1 MKLRAAIVL
10 PAVIAAGAI
19 ASLTLMPLTPQ
30 RALPSALLQQP
41 TPTPTREPLSGE
53 KIPVFFNFRIPYGI
67 ISEETESYISESIP
81 AGNPSSIRY
90 HNSYY
95 NRLYAD
101 TILTSQE
108 ILLPADT
115 HIEENPTYPRVF
127 RRHMEWPRGYPLGF
141 PSEMTRTDFIAMQI
155 EIYRYGRY
163 APRYGHGQPGRGYPP
178 GITKDEKFLF
188 DIFAFG
194 SSYYIT
200 YKNERVLIA
209 SDHGYFL
216 VGEEQVDLF
225 WFLFEQL
232 GENKALIIDAGAYNE
247 WWTDSKEREFW
258 VNRFTPPPPSVTP
271 ATPSTLPP
279 LPPGTPALSTKQR

>member
-10 PAVIAAGAI
+10 PTVITAGAI
-19 ASLTLMPLTPQ
+19 ASLALMTLTPQ

-53 KIPVFFNFRIPYGI
+53 KISIIFAFETPSGI
-67 ISEETESYISESIP
+67 ISEETESYIRESIP

-90 HNSYY
+90 HSLARYGSDKILISREISLPIDMYVEENSYY
-95 NRLYAD
+95 R
-101 TILTSQE
+101 T
-108 ILLPADT
+108 
-115 HIEENPTYPRVF
+115 VF
-127 RRHMEWPRGYPLGF
+127 RRDMEWPPGYPLGF
-141 PSEMTRTDFIAMQI
+141 PSEVTRTDFIAMQI
-155 EIYRYGRY
+155 EIYKYGPRYGR
-163 APRYGHGQPGRGYPP
+163 GQPGRGYPP

-194 SSYYIT
+194 YYYYIV

-209 SDHGYFL
+209 EDHGYFF

-232 GENKALIIDAGAYNE
+232 GENKALIIDAESYDE
-247 WWTDSKEREFW
+247 WWTDSDEREFW
-258 VNRFTPPPPSVTP
+258 INRLTPPPPSITP